1 MTPLLVAAAGG
12 HVECVKVLLEKGAEI
27 DSQSNVSGESYSID
41 CIISY
46 LISFDKTYI
55 SDIMK

>member
-1 MTPLLVAAAGG
+1 MAAAGG
-12 HVECVKVLLEKGAEI
+12 HVECMRVLLEKGAKI

-46 LISFDKTYI
+46 LISLDKIIIII
-55 SDIMK
+55 SLL

>member
-1 MTPLLVAAAGG
+1 MTPLLMAADGG

-46 LISFDKTYI
+46 LILLDKI
-55 SDIMK
+55 IIIILLL